1 MRERPKGPK
10 RRGRLGRRVLGG
22 PLALASLL
30 AVAATVPAL
39 AQTSNSGAGIGPSQ
53 QVAQP
58 RAETQGIKNVAPSV
72 EHLLGDIGG
81 LRTRLEDHG
90 VYPLLD
96 GITEFAGNVSGGTR
110 KGATFANQVALEA
123 DIDWQRLA
131 GVTGLSTHVI
141 AVNRSG
147 SNTSRLFGDNL
158 LPVQEIYGAGGNV
171 AVHLVSAYAQWTASD
186 RVLDIAVGRMN
197 VENDFASS
205 PLYCNYMNNALCGDP
220 KALPGGD
227 IGHSAYPDAVWAARV
242 RARPTLTTY
251 VQTGVYE
258 VNQGLYGYANFR
270 TGFKFDAS
278 QDSGVYVPVEVAYEP
293 LVGAGKMPGHY
304 KVGFGYDSSSNFKD
318 FATALS
324 ATANTSTG
332 ATLSTRTG
340 NTQVWVLADQMVVRQ
355 KPGDIDGII
364 LLGGFI
370 HNDPNNSS
378 YAEQYFAGALDHG
391 FWRARPK
398 DTVGLLFSYN
408 TVSGRLGKVQ
418 AREAELGLPF
428 SNSAT
433 GVQRYEMIL
442 EANYDIHV
450 ASGLNVQ
457 PEFQYVFRPNA
468 QSNIHDAA
476 VLGFKAHVSF

>member
-1 MRERPKGPK
+1 MR
-10 RRGRLGRRVLGG
+10 RLLG
-22 PLALASLL
+22 LAFLL
-30 AVAATVPAL
+30 AATAPAL
-39 AQTSNSGAGIGPSQ
+39 AQTSSTGVDTGPNQPVS
-53 QVAQP
+53 QP
-58 RAETQGIKNVAPSV
+58 RAETQGLKDVSPSV
-72 EHLLGDIGG
+72 EHLLGDLGG

-90 VYPLLD
+90 VYLLLD

-110 KGATFANQVALEA
+110 QGSTFANQLAFEA

-131 GVTGLSTHVI
+131 GATGLSTHVI

-147 SNTSRLFGDNL
+147 SNTSRLFGDNF

-171 AVHLVSAYAQWTASD
+171 AVHLVSAYAQWTTAG
-186 RVLDIAVGRMN
+186 RAFDIAVGRMN

-227 IGHSAYPDAVWAARV
+227 IGHSAYPDAVWSARV
-242 RARPTLTTY
+242 RVRPTPTTY
-251 VQTGVYE
+251 VQAGVYE
-258 VNQGLYGYANFR
+258 VNQGLYTYPNFR
-270 TGFKFDAS
+270 SGFKFDAS
-278 QDSGVYVPVEVAYEP
+278 QDSGVYVPVEVGYEP

-304 KVGFGYDSSSNFKD
+304 KIGFGYDSSSNFKN
-318 FATALS
+318 FAAAAN

-332 ATLSTRTG
+332 ATISTRTG
-340 NTQVWVLADQMVVRQ
+340 NTQVWVLVDQMVVRQ
-355 KPGDIDGII
+355 GPTDTDGVI
-364 LLGGFI
+364 LLGGFV
-370 HNDPNNSS
+370 HNDPNNSP
-378 YAEQYFAGALDHG
+378 YAEQYFAGALDRG
-391 FWRARPK
+391 FWQARPK

-408 TVSGRLGKVQ
+408 TASGALGKAQ
-418 AREAELGLPF
+418 AREAELGMPF

-433 GVQRYEMIL
+433 GVQHHEMIL

-450 ASGLNVQ
+450 AQGLNVQ

-476 VLGFKAHVSF
+476 VFGFKAHVSF